1 MTVEE
6 AIRSRRSIR
15 RYDPS
20 APVPEQDL
28 RQILE
33 AGRLAPS
40 GINMQSWVFVVVR
53 DPVLRQRLADEAML
67 LPANVQMCHE
77 APVLLV
83 GCAKLNAADEI
94 GERLQ
99 DLADAG
105 LVDAG
110 AIGDLARRYRGSFN
124 RMPESDRREYMVLNL
139 TIAVTQMVLQAT
151 ELGYGTCWLKG
162 FSEKRVRRILNVP
175 ANLHISSIIPLGRP
189 AEAPPPRN
197 RQPLEA
203 VVVWDCF
210 PEAQTEAGASQQ

>member
-20 APVPEQDL
+20 APVAEDDL
-28 RQILE
+28 MKILE

-53 DPVLRQRLADEAML
+53 APESRQRLAEEAML
-67 LPANVQMCHE
+67 LPANTQMCRE

-83 GCAKLNAADEI
+83 CCARLDAADELA
-94 GERLQ
+94 ERLR

-105 LVDAG
+105 LVEEELIAP
-110 AIGDLARRYRGSFN
+110 LARRYQSSFS

-139 TIAVTQMVLQAT
+139 TIAATQMVLQAT
-151 ELGYGTCWLKG
+151 ALGYGTCWLKG

-175 ANLHISSIIPLGRP
+175 ADLHVSSIIPLGRP
-189 AEAPPPRN
+189 AESPPPRN
-197 RQPLEA
+197 RKPLEQT
-203 VVVWDCF
+203 VVWDHF
-210 PEAQTEAGASQQ
+210 GEERAETGAGEP

>member
-6 AIRSRRSIR
+6 AIRSRRSVR

-20 APVPEQDL
+20 APVPERDL
-28 RQILE
+28 MQVLE

-40 GINMQSWVFVVVR
+40 GINMQSWVFIVVR
-53 DPVLRQRLADEAML
+53 DPALKQRLADETML
-67 LPANVQMCHE
+67 LPANTQMCHE

-83 GCAKLNAADEI
+83 CCAKLDAADEI
-94 GERLQ
+94 AERLH

-110 AIGDLARRYRGSFN
+110 AIEELARRYRRSFS
-124 RMPESDRREYMVLNL
+124 RMPESERREYMVLNL
-139 TIAVTQMVLQAT
+139 TIAATQMVLQAT

-162 FSEKRVRRILNVP
+162 FSEKRIRRILNVP
-175 ANLHISSIIPLGRP
+175 DNLHVSSIIPLGRP

-197 RQPLEA
+197 RKPLDA
-203 VVVWDCF
+203 MVVRDRF
-210 PEAQTEAGASQQ
+210 PEQQAEAGAKQQ